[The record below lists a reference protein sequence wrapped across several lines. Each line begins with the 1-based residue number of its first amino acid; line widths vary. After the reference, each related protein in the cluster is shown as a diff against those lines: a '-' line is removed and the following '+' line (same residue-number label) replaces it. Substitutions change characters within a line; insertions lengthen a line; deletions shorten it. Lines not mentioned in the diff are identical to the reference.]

1 MAGVQG
7 QGTKVASELKVLRK
21 SRIAGVYCAGDG
33 RSVDKREMGITKPGM
48 VDETVPEVWIWADN
62 YKSEL
67 LEVRVFDSACGASG

>member
-7 QGTKVASELKVLRK
+7 QGTKVAPGLKVLRK

-48 VDETVPEVWIWADN
+48 VDETVPEVRVRTDN
-62 YKSEL
+62 DKGEL
-67 LEVRVFDSACGASG
+67 LEVRVFDATCGASG